1 MLRLQC
7 FIILLLIANSSC
19 DRKLWTYTA
28 NVRDKQNWV
37 EGKHQEHCNGLIFP
51 ETGSLNDF
59 VIGQISVK
67 SVVLPRRGDV
77 GLYPGSRIIFDE
89 NSPDLINCVKLK
101 PVDAKFWDDIRGW
114 KDLEDPGNP
123 AIPYHERLPSRY
135 DDVIFNDVMDSRI
148 LSMLR
153 DSPVKSIIVLK
164 GNSEDLMLSHLYSN
178 GKFIITNDTCSD
190 PTGCSLS
197 QMEVPYQ
204 NDVCYYASMV
214 EPSHNCESPIVPWG
228 FCQIPRC
235 GASILIRNLKVGFRL
250 ERIKNKLRDYKSFT
264 HASKVPGSRH
274 VQVVFAEV
282 NFTAVSLDEAR
293 DFYNLLQ
300 ADNSYYSGDIQLLL
314 SGPPL
319 SDSYKIVKNAISM
332 TLGSLLVAILVF
344 GLLLLVFSPVFGNVD
359 IRTRLLGSRPLATY
373 VLRYDNIH
381 DRGCTIDTVPSRSS
395 SLVNLNH
402 SFENPVY
409 DQSTS
414 RSTSNETLASVK
426 QLENPSG
433 TNQAQAV
440 EEQYECDKVPCAEEV
455 QDEAKV

>member
-7 FIILLLIANSSC
+7 FFILLLIANSSC

-114 KDLEDPGNP
+114 KNIEDPGNP
-123 AIPYHERLPSRY
+123 AIPFHERLPSRY

-164 GNSEDLMLSHLYSN
+164 
-178 GKFIITNDTCSD
+178 D

-197 QMEVPYQ
+197 QIEVPYQ

-214 EPSHNCESPIVPWG
+214 EPSHNCESAIVPLG

-319 SDSYKIVKNAISM
+319 SDGYKIVKNAISM
-332 TLGSLLVAILVF
+332 TLGSLLVAIVVF

-359 IRTRLLGSRPLATY
+359 IRTRLLGSRPLSTY

-381 DRGCTIDTVPSRSS
+381 DRGCTIDTVPSVSS

-426 QLENPSG
+426 QLIVDFQENPSG
-433 TNQAQAV
+433 TNQAQPV
-440 EEQYECDKVPCAEEV
+440 EEQYECDKMPCAEEV
-455 QDEAKV
+455 QDAAKV